1 MTSYLEKP
9 GAHLFGTH
17 PGGLHT
23 IGTVQAG
30 REHCATFF
38 NCSPEEESILSTF
51 PIVVLYIM
59 GFSCKIYKRK
69 NSRRSFLHFIFLYYI
84 FVHCSNNDAILSKQ
98 F

>member
-1 MTSYLEKP
+1 MKSYLEKP

-38 NCSPEEESILSTF
+38 NCLPEEESILFTF
-51 PIVVLYIM
+51 QIIIMYIM
-59 GFSCKIYKRK
+59 RFT
-69 NSRRSFLHFIFLYYI
+69 FLNIALLMT
-84 FVHCSNNDAILSKQ
+84 VS
-98 F
+98 

>member
-51 PIVVLYIM
+51 PIFVLYIM
-59 GFSCKIYKRK
+59 GFS
-69 NSRRSFLHFIFLYYI
+69 YI

>member
-1 MTSYLEKP
+1 MKSYLEKP

-38 NCSPEEESILSTF
+38 NCLPEEESILFTF
-51 PIVVLYIM
+51 PILSCTLWDLMIRNVTFLNISLTIM
-59 GFSCKIYKRK
+59 
-69 NSRRSFLHFIFLYYI
+69 
-84 FVHCSNNDAILSKQ
+84 
-98 F
+98 